1 MIDISQ
7 LIGNTANAALKTL
20 TQSNAASTAAADA
33 KAFQDALSRARDSA
47 PQSTQPVASK
57 SKDSSQTSAPKDDAS
72 QNTRQ

>member
-33 KAFQDALSRARDSA
+33 KAFQDALSRAR
-47 PQSTQPVASK
+47 
-57 SKDSSQTSAPKDDAS
+57 
-72 QNTRQ
+72 